1 MLLFSIICALMI
13 LLALWFVLPP
23 LFARTENGK
32 DDDVQAAN
40 VLVYQDQSQELETDL
55 LNGLIGEPEYQKEKE
70 ELERRLLADI
80 ETASASSSSSVTS
93 PAIKKWSYGVVAAIP
108 IVAIGFYLARGNP
121 RALNPQTAPSTQP
134 VAASQSGQMT
144 PQQIQ
149 ANVDKLA
156 RRLEENPNDVQG
168 WTMLARSY
176 TMMERY
182 ADAANAYARAT
193 ALNGNDATLWADYAE
208 ALAMSSRQRLEGKPM
223 DAVNKALQ
231 LDPKNDKALAL
242 AGYAAYEAKDY
253 KKAIAYWEKLPPGS
267 QFQQD
272 LSGPLAKARELAA
285 GRGSR

>member
-1 MLLFSIICALMI
+1 MLLFWIICTLMI
-13 LLALWFVLPP
+13 MLALWFVLPP
-23 LFARTENGK
+23 LFAGTENGK
-32 DDDVQAAN
+32 DNAARAAN
-40 VLVYQDQSQELETDL
+40 LLIYQDQTRELETDFV
-55 LNGLIGEPEYQKEKE
+55 NGLIGEPEYQKEKE

-80 ETASASSSSSVTS
+80 ETANASSSSSVT
-93 PAIKKWSYGVVAAIP
+93 PPGIKKWSYGAAAAIP

-121 RALNPQTAPSTQP
+121 KALNPETAPNTQP
-134 VAASQSGQMT
+134 GAASQSGEMS

-156 RRLEENPNDVQG
+156 KRLEANPNDAEG

-176 TMMERY
+176 MMMERY
-182 ADAANAYARAT
+182 SDGASAYARAT
-193 ALNGNDATLWADYAE
+193 ALHGNDATLWADYAE
-208 ALAMSSRQRLEGKPM
+208 AQAMANGQRLAGKPM

-242 AGYAAYEAKDY
+242 AGYAAYESKDY
-253 KKAIAYWEKLPPGS
+253 KKAIEYWEKLPPGS

-272 LSGPLAKARELAA
+272 LKGPLAKARELSA